1 MHFFQ
6 EIAEVESVCFSVSQT
21 LQWGLIWQWENTT
34 ASFANIRRQVRT
46 VFSSVCSCKNPCFF
60 EQRVCVSRFTH
71 MCESHWAYSRAPF
84 YPPLFCYSKA
94 AVLVSIFVP
103 TYSLKTNMSSLA
115 ARHRLHVYASVC
127 RAPSRKH
134 NSPPVMDLKAVFHF
148 TCFMSHTAA

>member
-1 MHFFQ
+1 MFL
-6 EIAEVESVCFSVSQT
+6 CVSDTPVGSYLAVGEHNCIFREHPQASSHYVFLCVY
-21 LQWGLIWQWENTT
+21 LQKP
-34 ASFANIRRQVRT
+34 F
-46 VFSSVCSCKNPCFF
+46 FF

-71 MCESHWAYSRAPF
+71 MCESHWAFSLRRAPF
-84 YPPLFCYSKA
+84 YPLLFSYSKA

-115 ARHRLHVYASVC
+115 ARHRLHVYTSVC
-127 RAPSRKH
+127 RVCSHKH